1 MLKLLICREQ
11 ENHTCINIT
20 DYWDVMP
27 ASGYKRQEQL
37 CSLIH
42 QYTCIKLHSI
52 TSQKAII
59 LKSYSPPC

>member
-1 MLKLLICREQ
+1 MLKLLIYREQ
-11 ENHTCINIT
+11 ENHKCINIT

-27 ASGYKRQEQL
+27 PSGYKRQEQP

-42 QYTCIKLHSI
+42 QYACVKLHSI

-59 LKSYSPPC
+59 LIPYSPWT